1 MDRSRPG
8 LDRNQD
14 GDRDLRWKPSLGA
27 RRCMGKVGQ
36 ASLSLSQL
44 ANTQQQRTDLRNP
57 RACV

>member
-14 GDRDLRWKPSLGA
+14 GDRDLRWKPSLGERA
-27 RRCMGKVGQ
+27 GAWAKSDRP
-36 ASLSLSQL
+36 LSLSQL